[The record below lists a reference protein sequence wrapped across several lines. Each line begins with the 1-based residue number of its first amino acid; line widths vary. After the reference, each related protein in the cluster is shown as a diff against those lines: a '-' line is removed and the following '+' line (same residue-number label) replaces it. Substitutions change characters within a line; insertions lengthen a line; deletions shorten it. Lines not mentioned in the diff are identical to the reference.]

1 MHLYEISNEYKKLFD
16 ELSEIEGV
24 TQDIIS
30 DTLSPITGEFNNK
43 AIAVTSYFRNLEAEA
58 NAIKAAEKSMY
69 ERRKA
74 IENKIESIKGY
85 LKSQMISTG
94 INKISCPYFSVTLAK
109 SKNSVNILDSSKIPS
124 EFIREKV
131 IREPNKELILKT
143 GGCEGAEIT
152 EGYALRIS

>member
-1 MHLYEISNEYKKLFD
+1 MNLYEISNEYKRLFD
-16 ELSEIEGV
+16 ELSEMEGI

-30 DTLSPITGEFNNK
+30 DTLSPITDEFNNK
-43 AIAVTSYFRNLEAEA
+43 VIAVTSYFRNLEAEA
-58 NAIKAAEKSMY
+58 NAIKTAEKSMY

-74 IENKIESIKGY
+74 IENKIESIKSY

-94 INKISCPYFSVTLAK
+94 INKISCPYFSVTLVK

-131 IREPNKELILKT
+131 IKEPNKELILKT
-143 GGCEGAEIT
+143 GGCEGAEII
-152 EGYALRIS
+152 EGYSLRIV

>member
-1 MHLYEISNEYKKLFD
+1 MKLYEISNDYIKAFN
-16 ELSEIEGV
+16 ELSEMEGI

-30 DTLSPITGEFNNK
+30 DTLSPITDEFNNK
-43 AIAVTSYFRNLEAEA
+43 AIAITSYFRNLEAET
-58 NAIKAAEKSMY
+58 NAIKEAENSMY

-74 IENKIESIKGY
+74 IEKKIEKIKVY

-131 IREPNKELILKT
+131 IKEPNKELILKT
-143 GGCEGAEIT
+143 GGCEGAEII
-152 EGYALRIS
+152 EGYSLRII

>member
-1 MHLYEISNEYKKLFD
+1 MKLYEISNDYIKAFN
-16 ELSEIEGV
+16 ELSEMEGI

-30 DTLSPITGEFNNK
+30 DTLSPITDEFNNK
-43 AIAVTSYFRNLEAEA
+43 AIAITSYFRNLEAET
-58 NAIKAAEKSMY
+58 NAIKEAENSMY

-74 IENKIESIKGY
+74 IEKKIENIKVY

-131 IREPNKELILKT
+131 IKEPNKELILKT
-143 GGCEGAEIT
+143 GGCEGAEII
-152 EGYALRIS
+152 EGYSLRII

>member
-1 MHLYEISNEYKKLFD
+1 MHLYEISNEYKRLFD
-16 ELSEIEGV
+16 EISEMDGV

-30 DTLSPITGEFNNK
+30 DTLSPITDEFNNK

-58 NAIKAAEKSMY
+58 NAIKTAEKSMY
-69 ERRKA
+69 ERRKV
-74 IENKIESIKGY
+74 IENKIENIKSY

-131 IREPNKELILKT
+131 IKEPNKELILKT
-143 GGCEGAEIT
+143 GGCEGAEVV
-152 EGYALRIS
+152 EGYSLRIS